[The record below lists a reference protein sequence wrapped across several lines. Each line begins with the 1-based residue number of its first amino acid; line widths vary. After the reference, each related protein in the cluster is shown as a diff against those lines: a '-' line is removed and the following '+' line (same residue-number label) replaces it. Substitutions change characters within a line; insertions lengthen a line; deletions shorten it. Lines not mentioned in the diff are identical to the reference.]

1 MGAACCDTNT
11 TMADISPRYRRVLW
25 IALLTNAAM
34 FGVEIVGG
42 VRAGSVSL
50 LADAVDFASDAA
62 NYGLSLAVLS
72 MGLVWRARAAWVKGL
87 SMLLY
92 GLLVLAKTGWA
103 AAVGATPEPMI
114 MSTVAVLALIVNVAV
129 AALLFAYREGDANQQ
144 SVWLCS
150 RNDAIANVAVLL
162 AAVGVFG
169 TGTRWPDL
177 GVALL
182 IVALA
187 LYAGIGIMRRARAE
201 LRVTERRDVA
211 GCADSL
217 R

>member
-11 TMADISPRYRRVLW
+11 TTADIGPRYRKVLW
-25 IALLTNAAM
+25 IALLANAAM

-72 MGLVWRARAAWVKGL
+72 LGLVWRARAAWVKGL

-114 MSTVAVLALIVNVAV
+114 MSTIAVLALIVNVAV

-201 LRVTERRDVA
+201 LRVTERQRGVV
-211 GCADSL
+211 GCADS
-217 R
+217 